1 MEALGPGDPR
11 QVGEYRLLRRLG
23 AGGMGLV
30 YLGRT
35 AGGRTVAVKTVHAQ
49 FAADPEFRVRFRQE
63 VAAARLV
70 GGRWTAPVLDAD
82 TEGGRPWVATGYVA
96 GPALSTAVR
105 DCGPLPAAAVRSLGV
120 GLAEALT
127 AVHGRG
133 LVHRDVKPSNVLLAL
148 DGPRLIDFGIARA
161 LDATALTQSGFVVG
175 SPGYLSP
182 EQAGGAQAGPA
193 ADVFSLGAV
202 LAYAATGEAPFGA
215 GVSAHV
221 MLYRVLH
228 EEPDLGPLDAVDPR
242 LRAIVAA
249 CLVKDPA
256 SRPSPERLRAWLAAD
271 DAEAAGRLE
280 QRAWLP
286 PAVAGSLAAL
296 AVELLD
302 LDGAAGTPAPAP
314 PSPAPTPTAFAP
326 PPTSGPPTGHFGP
339 PLPLPATPP
348 APYPPPHRQ
357 PTGRGVGRTGV
368 AVAAAV
374 LATALLGT
382 GVYLWARPD
391 GTTAS
396 GGGTSPA
403 TGPAAAAPATTTAPA
418 AAPAPTPA
426 PTPAGAIPE
435 GFLGTWAGQLG
446 SPAVRTKADF
456 KITIRQGQKGEP
468 VAEITN
474 NTGAGTLSCDATAN
488 LTSAT
493 ADRIVLRTTPLS
505 PVSGCVADP
514 YDQVYTRNKDGSL
527 HLVVAGFSG
536 DLRRQ

>member
-1 MEALGPGDPR
+1 MEALGAGDPR
-11 QVGEYRLLRRLG
+11 QMGEYRLLRRLG

-70 GGRWTAPVLDAD
+70 GGKWTAPVLDAD
-82 TEGGRPWVATGYVA
+82 TEGERPWVATGYVA

-105 DCGPLPAAAVRSLGV
+105 DSGPLPAAAVRSLGV
-120 GLAEALT
+120 GLAEALA

-193 ADVFSLGAV
+193 TDVFSLGAV
-202 LAYAATGEAPFGA
+202 LAYAATGEAPFGS

-228 EEPDLGPLDAVDPR
+228 EDPDLGPLDAVDPR

-249 CLVKDPA
+249 CLAKDPA
-256 SRPSPERLRAWLAAD
+256 DRPSPERLRAWLASD
-271 DAEAAGRLE
+271 DPGAGERLE

-302 LDGAAGTPAPAP
+302 LDVAAGTPA
-314 PSPAPTPTAFAP
+314 AP
-326 PPTSGPPTGHFGP
+326 PPAAAPAPSAFGPPTGHFGP
-339 PLPLPATPP
+339 PPPSATTPP
-348 APYPPPHRQ
+348 SPYPPPPRQ
-357 PTGRGVGRTGV
+357 PTGRGLGRSGV
-368 AVAAAV
+368 AVAAV

-396 GGGTSPA
+396 GGNTSPA
-403 TGPAAAAPATTTAPA
+403 GQPATPAAQTTPGS
-418 AAPAPTPA
+418 APAPTPV
-426 PTPAGAIPE
+426 PTRTPAGAIPAD
-435 GFLGTWAGQLG
+435 FLGTWAGQLG

-514 YDQVYTRNKDGSL
+514 YDQVYTRTEDGGL

>member
-70 GGRWTAPVLDAD
+70 GGSWTAPVLDAD
-82 TEGGRPWVATGYVA
+82 TEGERPWVATGYVG
-96 GPALSTAVR
+96 GPSLSAAVR
-105 DCGPLPAAAVRSLGV
+105 QFWPLPAASERALGAR
-120 GLAEALT
+120 LAEALA

-161 LDATALTQSGFVVG
+161 LDATALTQSGFVIG
-175 SPGYLSP
+175 SPGFLSP
-182 EQAGGAQAGPA
+182 EQAGGAKAGPA
-193 ADVFSLGAV
+193 SDVFSLGAV
-202 LAYAATGEAPFGA
+202 LAYAATGEAPFGS

-221 MLYRVLH
+221 MIYRVLH
-228 EEPDLGPLDAVDPR
+228 EDPDLGPLDVVDPQ

-249 CLVKDPA
+249 CLAKDPA
-256 SRPSPERLRAWLAAD
+256 DRPSPERLGAWLAAD
-271 DAEAAGRLE
+271 DPGAAERLKR
-280 QRAWLP
+280 RAWLP
-286 PAVAGSLAAL
+286 PAVAGSLAGL

-302 LDGAAGTPAPAP
+302 LDGAAAAPAP
-314 PSPAPTPTAFAP
+314 PPPTVAPAPPAFAP
-326 PPTSGPPTGHFGP
+326 PTGRFGP
-339 PLPLPATPP
+339 PPPQAPPQPLAATPP
-348 APYPPPHRQ
+348 SPYPPPYRQ
-357 PTGRGVGRTGV
+357 PAGRGLGRIGV
-368 AVAAAV
+368 AVAAV
-374 LATALLGT
+374 LTTALLGT
-382 GVYLWARPD
+382 GVYLWNRPD

-396 GGGTSPA
+396 GSSTSSAGQA
-403 TGPAAAAPATTTAPA
+403 TTAATATTPAPAPSPT
-418 AAPAPTPA
+418 PTPA
-426 PTPAGAIPE
+426 PTPAGAIPAD
-435 GFLGTWAGQLG
+435 FLGTWAGQLG
-446 SPAVRTKADF
+446 SPAIRTKADF

-474 NTGAGTLSCDATAN
+474 NTGAGTPSCDATAN
-488 LTSAT
+488 LTSAA
-493 ADRIVLRTTPLS
+493 ADRIVLRTAPLS
-505 PVSGCVADP
+505 PVSGCVAEP